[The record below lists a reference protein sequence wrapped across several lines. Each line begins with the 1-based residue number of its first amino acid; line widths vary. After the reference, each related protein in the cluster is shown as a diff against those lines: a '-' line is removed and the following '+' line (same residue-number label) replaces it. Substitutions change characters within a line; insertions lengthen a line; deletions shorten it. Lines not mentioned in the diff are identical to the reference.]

1 MQSRLIFEQ
10 GRRGRRATRL
20 PDCTVGDEPISAL
33 VPKKLLRS
41 TPPELPEV
49 AEIEMVRHYTN
60 LARKNF
66 SVDTHFYPL
75 GSCTMKYSPKVNEFI
90 AALPGFL
97 AVHPWQPDET
107 VQGLLE
113 LLWDTEQALK
123 EITGMERFTFQP
135 AAGAHGELTGLMLVH
150 AYHDKKG
157 NKKSSVVVPDSSHGT
172 NPASATI
179 SGYECVSVRS
189 NEHGEVDIDALA
201 EAMEDG
207 VAAIMMT
214 NPNTLGLFETQILEI
229 RKLAAKHDALLYY
242 DGANLNALL
251 GVARPGD
258 MGFDVVHLNLHKT
271 FSTPH
276 GGGGPGSGPV
286 GVNARLAPF
295 LPVPLVE
302 KRRDRF
308 VLDTERPD
316 SIGMVR
322 SFYGNIGVVVRAYT
336 YIRALGAE
344 GLKRVGKAA
353 VVNANYLRKRL
364 ERVLRVPYSRPC
376 MHEFVAS
383 ADKQKARGVS
393 AMDIAKALLD
403 EGMHAPTAYFPLIVP
418 EALMIEPTETETRE
432 TLDAFADAIEKIDGL
447 IDEKGPEWFA
457 EAPRTTPVT
466 RLDEVAAARRPVLRW
481 RKGN

>member
-20 PDCTVGDEPISAL
+20 PDCTVGDAPASSYIPGEY
-33 VPKKLLRS
+33 LRS
-41 TPPELPEV
+41 TPPDLPEV
-49 AEIEMVRHYTN
+49 SEIEMVRHYTN

-75 GSCTMKYSPKVNEFI
+75 GSCTMKYNPKVNEFI
-90 AALPGFL
+90 AGLPGFL

-113 LLWDTEQALK
+113 LLWEMEQALK
-123 EITGMERFTFQP
+123 EITGMDRFTFQP
-135 AAGAHGELTGLMLVH
+135 AAGAHGELAGLMLVR
-150 AYHDKKG
+150 AYDDKKG
-157 NKKSSVVVPDSSHGT
+157 NKKSKVIVPDSSHGT
-172 NPASATI
+172 NPATATI
-179 SGYECVSVRS
+179 SGYQCVSVKS

-201 EAMEDG
+201 EAMDDE

-214 NPNTLGLFETQILEI
+214 NPNTLGLFESRILDI
-229 RKLAAKHDALLYY
+229 RDLAAKHGALLYY
-242 DGANLNALL
+242 DGANLNAFL
-251 GVARPGD
+251 GMARPGD
-258 MGFDVVHLNLHKT
+258 MGFDIVHLNLHKT

-286 GVNARLAPF
+286 GVNERVAPF

-302 KRRDRF
+302 KKGDRYM
-308 VLDTERPD
+308 LDSNRPD
-316 SIGMVR
+316 SIGMIR
-322 SFYGNIGVVVRAYT
+322 SFYGNIGVVVQAYT
-336 YIRALGAE
+336 YIKALGAE

-364 ERVLRVPYSRPC
+364 EKVLTIPHPGPC

-383 ADKQKARGVS
+383 ADKQARRGVS

-403 EGMHAPTAYFPLIVP
+403 EGFHAPTIYFPLIVP
-418 EALMIEPTETETRE
+418 EALMVEPTETETQE
-432 TLDAFADAIEKIDGL
+432 TLDAFADAIEKIDRL
-447 IDEKGPEWFA
+447 IEEKGPEWFA

-466 RLDEVAAARRPVLRW
+466 RLDEVTAARKPVLRW
-481 RKGN
+481 QKE

>member
-1 MQSRLIFEQ
+1 MQSQLIFEQ

-20 PDCTVGDEPISAL
+20 PDCSVGDGPITAY
-33 VPKKLLRS
+33 VPKKHLRT
-41 TPPELPEV
+41 TPPDLPEV
-49 AEIEMVRHYTN
+49 AEIEMVRHFTN

-75 GSCTMKYSPKVNEFI
+75 GSCTMKYSPKVNEFV
-90 AALPGFL
+90 AGLPGFL
-97 AVHPWQPDET
+97 TAHPWQPDET

-113 LLWDTEQALK
+113 MLWDLEQALK
-123 EITGMERFTFQP
+123 EITGMDRFAFQP

-157 NKKSSVVVPDSSHGT
+157 NHKTKVIVPDSSHGT

-179 SGYECVSVRS
+179 SGYAVVSVPS
-189 NEHGEVDIDALA
+189 NERGEVDIDALA
-201 EAMEDG
+201 KALDDET
-207 VAAIMMT
+207 AAIMMT
-214 NPNTLGLFETQILEI
+214 NPNTLGLFESRIHEV
-229 RKLAAKHDALLYY
+229 RKLADRHDTMLYY

-258 MGFDVVHLNLHKT
+258 MGFDIVHLNLHKT

-286 GVNARLAPF
+286 GVKARVAPF

-302 KRRDRF
+302 KKGDAYR
-308 VLDTERPD
+308 LDYDRPD
-316 SIGMVR
+316 TIGMVR
-322 SFYGNIGVVVRAYT
+322 SFFGNMGVIVRAYT

-344 GLKRVGKAA
+344 GLKRAGKAA
-353 VVNANYLRKRL
+353 VINANYLRKRL
-364 ERVLRVPYSRPC
+364 AKTLSIPHPGPC

-403 EGMHAPTAYFPLIVP
+403 EGFHAPTTYFPLIVP
-418 EALMIEPTETETRE
+418 EALMVEPTETETQE
-432 TLDAFADAIEKIDGL
+432 TLDAFAEAIEKIDRL

-466 RLDEVAAARRPVLRW
+466 RLDDVTAARKPILRW
-481 RKGN
+481 QKG

>member
-1 MQSRLIFEQ
+1 MHSPLIFEQ
-10 GRRGRRATRL
+10 GRPGRRATRL
-20 PDCTVGDEPISAL
+20 PDSTVGDAPARSL
-33 VPKKLLRS
+33 VPEQYLRS

-49 AEIEMVRHYTN
+49 SEIEMVRHFTN

-66 SVDTHFYPL
+66 CIDTHFYPL
-75 GSCTMKYSPKVNEFI
+75 GSCTMKYNPKVNEFI
-90 AALPGFL
+90 AGLPGFL
-97 AVHPWQPDET
+97 NVHPWQPEET

-113 LLWDTEQALK
+113 LVWDMEQLLK
-123 EITGMERFTFQP
+123 EITGMDRFTFQP
-135 AAGAHGELTGLMLVH
+135 AAGAHGELTGLMLVR
-150 AYHDKKG
+150 AYHDKKR
-157 NKKSSVVVPDSSHGT
+157 NRKSRVIVPDSSHGT

-179 SGYECVSVRS
+179 SGYECVSVKS
-189 NEHGEVDIDALA
+189 NARGEVDTDALA
-201 EAMEDG
+201 NAMDG
-207 VAAIMMT
+207 KAAAIMMT
-214 NPNTLGLFETQILEI
+214 NPNTLGLVESRILEI
-229 RKLAAKHDALLYY
+229 RELAEKHDTLLYY

-286 GVNARLAPF
+286 GVNTRIAPF

-302 KRRDRF
+302 KKDDHF
-308 VLDTERPD
+308 VLDTDRPD

-322 SFYGNIGVVVRAYT
+322 SFYGNIGVVVRAYA
-336 YIRALGAE
+336 YIKALGAE

-353 VVNANYLRKRL
+353 VVNANYLRTRL
-364 ERVLRVPYSRPC
+364 EKVLTIPYPGPC

-383 ADKQKARGVS
+383 ANRQKAKGVS

-403 EGMHAPTAYFPLIVP
+403 EGFHAPTTYFPLIVP
-418 EALMIEPTETETRE
+418 EALMVEPTETETRE
-432 TLDAFADAIEKIDGL
+432 TLDAFADAIEKIDRL
-447 IDEKGPEWFA
+447 IDEEGPEWFA

-466 RLDEVAAARRPVLRW
+466 RLDEVTAARKPVLRW
-481 RKGN
+481 REGN